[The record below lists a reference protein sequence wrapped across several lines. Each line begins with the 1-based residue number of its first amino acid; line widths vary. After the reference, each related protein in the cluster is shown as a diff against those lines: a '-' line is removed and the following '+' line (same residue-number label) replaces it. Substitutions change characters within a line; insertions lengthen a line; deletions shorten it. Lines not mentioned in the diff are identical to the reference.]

1 MAEAVHFL
9 NGELVSEGALKV
21 SVRDLG
27 FARGYAVFDF
37 LITYPT
43 HRPFMLGRHIDRLF
57 NSAALIGLALPWSK
71 EDIHGFV
78 MQTLSANS
86 GGGEK
91 AIKIT
96 LSGGISSSLAPENDP
111 TIVIVVDPKHDFPAA
126 YYEKGVGIITE
137 KFTRYIPSAKSN
149 NYIEGVRQMLRAEK
163 AGAVEPVYYDDT
175 QVFEGAT
182 CNVFALIGGKL
193 LTPKTNILRGITRGV
208 LLSVLELGVPV
219 EEADF
224 SIDALR
230 AADEVFLTA
239 SNKEVMP
246 VTAIDGTPVGSGK
259 VGEAAK
265 EAMRQFREYTLSDEW
280 TDQS

>member
-137 KFTRYIPSAKSN
+137 KFTRYIPSAKSY
-149 NYIEGVRQMLRAEK
+149 NYIVGVRQMLRAEK